1 MIKTVIFDLGGV
13 IVPFDFSRAYG
24 KLKRL
29 CGLEPDAIRAQIG
42 AADIVPAFE
51 SGRMAS
57 REFVERLTTCL
68 NLDMSFDEF
77 RELWF
82 SIFDPH
88 TLIPESLLV
97 DLKRNYRLV
106 LLSNT
111 NELHFDMLAERYRL
125 LEHFDHWVL
134 SYKVGAMKP
143 SPAIYEEAV
152 KHARCEAGE
161 CFFTDDVAAYVEGAR
176 LAGIDA
182 EQFLGYDKLLGDLK
196 ARGVQVSV

>member
-13 IVPFDFSRAYG
+13 IVPFDFHRAYA
-24 KLKRL
+24 KLKEL
-29 CGLEPDAIRAQIG
+29 CGLEPDAIRARIG
-42 AADIVPAFE
+42 AAGIVPAFE
-51 SGRMAS
+51 SGQMES
-57 REFVERLTTCL
+57 RDFVERLTACL
-68 NLDMSFDEF
+68 NLDMSFEEF

-88 TLIPESLLV
+88 TLIPESLLL

-143 SPAIYEEAV
+143 SPTIYAEAV
-152 KHARCEAGE
+152 KHAHCEPGE
-161 CFFTDDVAAYVEGAR
+161 CFFTDDVAVYVEGAR
-176 LAGIDA
+176 QAGIQA
-182 EQFLGYDKLLGDLK
+182 EQFLGYDKLLGDLR
-196 ARGVQVSV
+196 AHGVQVSA